1 MWGILAALALVAL
14 NGFFV
19 AAEFSMVRVRPARLE
34 RLAKR
39 GVKGAAQALRIV
51 SEVERY
57 LSASQIGI
65 TLASLALGWIGEPAV
80 AHLVERGYAS
90 VAGHALGQ
98 TAHGI
103 AVGVSFALITYL
115 HVLLGEQIPK
125 LLALYRAESL
135 ALFLAG
141 PFRVAFVVMT
151 PVRVLLEYAT
161 NAILTPFGLK
171 GGAHGEGKL
180 SEEELLGV
188 IAATL
193 ARGPAAEDKRQLL
206 ERVIRFASRQARHAM
221 VPRVDVAYLPITA
234 SGEAAIAYLRR
245 EEYSRVVLTE
255 REDLDRVRGYLYA
268 KDLLLDPSAPS
279 LPDLRSVRRDVLYV
293 PEPQSLIDV
302 LRAMQASH
310 TLFAVVVDEYGG
322 TSGIVTME
330 DLVEEIV
337 GEIRDE
343 ADEEEPAKIRE
354 APGVAGAWDVE
365 ADTPLDELRRL
376 NVEPEPDEG
385 GDAIGAWFVRQ
396 LGRIPRRGDHARLG
410 PFEVQVRAM
419 HRRRVTRLRLVPHA
433 PTMPPA
439 PAASPLDE
447 VDESNTAH

>member
-19 AAEFSMVRVRPARLE
+19 AAEFSMVRVRPARIE

-39 GVKGAAQALRIV
+39 GERGAIHATRVLA
-51 SEVERY
+51 EVERY

-65 TLASLALGWIGEPAV
+65 TLASLALGWIGEPAI
-80 AHLVERGYAS
+80 AHLIEDRYSAMT
-90 VAGHALGQ
+90 GHPLGR
-98 TAHGI
+98 TAHGVAI
-103 AVGVSFALITYL
+103 GVAFALITYL
-115 HVLLGEQIPK
+115 HVLLGEQVPK
-125 LLALYRAESL
+125 MLGLYRAESMLL
-135 ALFLAG
+135 ALARPL
-141 PFRVAFVVMT
+141 RLILVVLT
-151 PVRVLLEYAT
+151 PVSMLLDWAT
-161 NAILTPFGLK
+161 RGLLSLFGVK
-171 GGAHGEGKL
+171 GAAHSEGKL

-193 ARGPAAEDKRQLL
+193 VRGPAAEDKRQLL

-221 VPRVDVAYLPITA
+221 VPRVDVGYLPVSS

-255 REDLDRVRGYLYA
+255 REDLDRVKGYLYA
-268 KDLLLDPSAPS
+268 KDLLLDPSAAR
-279 LPDLRSVRRDVLYV
+279 LQDLRAVRRDVLYV

-322 TSGIVTME
+322 TSGILTME
-330 DLVEEIV
+330 DLLEEIV

-343 ADEEEPAKIRE
+343 ADEEELAKIRE
-354 APGVAGAWDVE
+354 VPGVHGAWDVE

-385 GDAIGAWFVRQ
+385 GDALGAWFVRQ
-396 LGRIPRRGDHARLG
+396 MGRVPRRGDHARLG
-410 PFEVQVRAM
+410 PFDVQVRAM
-419 HRRRVTRLRLVPHA
+419 HRRRVTRLRLLPHA
-433 PTMPPA
+433 PTMPPT
-439 PAASPLDE
+439 PAASPADDLE
-447 VDESNTAH
+447 GPASGR